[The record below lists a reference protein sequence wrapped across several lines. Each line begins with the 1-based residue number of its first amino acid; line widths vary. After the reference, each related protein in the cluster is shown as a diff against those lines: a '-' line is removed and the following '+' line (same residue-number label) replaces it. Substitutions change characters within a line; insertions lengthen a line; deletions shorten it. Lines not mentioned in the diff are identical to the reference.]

1 MSNTEQ
7 QNKVRQ
13 PGFIAALD
21 QSGGSTPAALARYG
35 VPEDSYGSEEEMFD
49 LVHEMRCRIMRS
61 PAFSSDF
68 VFGAILFE
76 QTMERDVDGMPTAR
90 HLWER
95 RGIVPFLKVDEGL
108 AGESGGMRLMKPVNG
123 LSALLERGVE
133 RGVFGTKMRSV
144 IDAAVP
150 EGIDEI
156 VAQQFEI
163 ADAILDRGLVPI
175 IEPEVTISISDK
187 AEAEGMLR
195 DRLLARLDALP
206 EDRQVMFKLTLPE
219 DANHYRPLVVHP
231 RTLRVVAL
239 SGGYSRAEA
248 NDRLAQNAG
257 VAASFSRAL
266 VEGLSAAQSDEEFDR
281 ALGESVASIHAA
293 SVAG

>member
-144 IDAAVP
+144 IDAAAP
-150 EGIDEI
+150 E
-156 VAQQFEI
+156 ASTRSSRSNSRSPTRSWI
-163 ADAILDRGLVPI
+163 AGWYRSLSPRSRFRSPTRPRPRACCATGCLRGSTRCPRI
-175 IEPEVTISISDK
+175 
-187 AEAEGMLR
+187 
-195 DRLLARLDALP
+195 AR
-206 EDRQVMFKLTLPE
+206 
-219 DANHYRPLVVHP
+219 
-231 RTLRVVAL
+231 
-239 SGGYSRAEA
+239 
-248 NDRLAQNAG
+248 
-257 VAASFSRAL
+257 
-266 VEGLSAAQSDEEFDR
+266 
-281 ALGESVASIHAA
+281 
-293 SVAG
+293 